1 MEEVV
6 AGIAATFK
14 ATIDF
19 RYHRLFPATVNTP
32 EHAEFVAE
40 VATELFGAD
49 KVVANLTLS
58 MGSVDFSVMLQ
69 QRTGAY
75 FRLGQGVAESGCVSH
90 NPAIDFND
98 TVIPKGRDM
107 FCPLVERSI
116 DRKRTRLHCS
126 HLCASR
132 L

>member
-49 KVVANLTLS
+49 KVVANLTPS
-58 MGSVDFSVMLQ
+58 MGSEDFSVMLQ
-69 QRTGAY
+69 QRPGAY
-75 FRLGQGVAESGCVSH
+75 FRQIGRANVWTPVTNAHLVCRLL
-90 NPAIDFND
+90 PD
-98 TVIPKGRDM
+98 TKKIYI
-107 FCPLVERSI
+107 SI
-116 DRKRTRLHCS
+116 I
-126 HLCASR
+126 
-132 L
+132 